1 MATALDVA
9 AYVLTK
15 FRESGRDVTHM
26 KLQKLLYY
34 AQAWSAVWDE
44 RALFDDRVEAWVNG
58 PVIPSVYTQL
68 RGAFVVRP
76 EQLGTA
82 DANHLTADQRAT
94 VDKVLDF
101 YGEKDPQW
109 LSDLTHAETPWRE
122 AREGLTPSDRGSN
135 EITLASMAEYYG
147 GL

>member
-15 FRESGRDVTHM
+15 FKESGRDVTHM

-44 RALFDDRVEAWVNG
+44 RALFDERVEAWVNG

-68 RGAFVVRP
+68 RGAFIIRP

-82 DANHLTADQRAT
+82 DANRLTADQRVT

-101 YGEKDPQW
+101 
-109 LSDLTHAETPWRE
+109 
-122 AREGLTPSDRGSN
+122 
-135 EITLASMAEYYG
+135 
-147 GL
+147 